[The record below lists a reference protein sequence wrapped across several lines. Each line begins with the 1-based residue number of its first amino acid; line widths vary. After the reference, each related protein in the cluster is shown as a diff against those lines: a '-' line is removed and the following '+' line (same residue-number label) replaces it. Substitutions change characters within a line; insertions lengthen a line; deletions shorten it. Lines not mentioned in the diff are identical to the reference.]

1 MYSLEYLWLQ
11 ANKCLGNCECIRKR
25 NLKWKRKIQWKKTEK
40 KYDYDLK
47 CFVARERN
55 VERLSLFLD
64 KMNSSAFMTLLA
76 YWMAKRERKKESKEH
91 CTHESNSLASDDE
104 NKSSSFKRVTVS
116 L

>member
-1 MYSLEYLWLQ
+1 MHPQEKLEVEEK
-11 ANKCLGNCECIRKR
+11 NTME
-25 NLKWKRKIQWKKTEK
+25 KTEK

-47 CFVARERN
+47 CFVAREGMY